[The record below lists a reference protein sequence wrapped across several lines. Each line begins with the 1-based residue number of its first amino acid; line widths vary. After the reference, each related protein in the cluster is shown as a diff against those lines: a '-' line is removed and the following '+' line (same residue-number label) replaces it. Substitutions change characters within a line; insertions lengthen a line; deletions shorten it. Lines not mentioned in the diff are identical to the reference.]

1 MLRYVA
7 RRALAIVPTLL
18 LVYTIVFLVAH
29 ATPGS
34 PWDLMSERPVPP
46 EVQENL
52 NRKYHLDDPLPKQYL
67 DYLLGA
73 VQGDLGPSY
82 RSRSQSVTDIIG
94 EFLPVSLQLGVAA
107 MMLALIVALPLGG
120 LAAIRRGTWVDWL
133 IVSLTTVG
141 ISLPSYVVASVLIV
155 VLGVKLGLVPTI
167 GWDGLFSASSIV
179 PIVGLALAPL
189 AALTR
194 YFRASMIEEIHRD
207 YVRTARAKGLTER
220 NIVGGHM
227 ARNALIPVATV
238 AGVYFSYVLM
248 GSFFVETIAGV
259 PGLGRYFVISVA
271 ARDYPVIIGTTL
283 LYAAVVMI
291 VNILVDVSYAVL
303 DPRIRYGR

>member
-18 LVYTIVFLVAH
+18 LVYTIVFVIAH

-34 PWDLMSERPVPP
+34 PWDMTSERPVPP
-46 EVQENL
+46 QVQENL
-52 NRKYHLDDPLPKQYL
+52 NRKYHLDDPLPKQYV

-73 VQGDLGPSY
+73 LQGDFGPSY
-82 RSRSQSVTDIIG
+82 RSRSQTVTDIITQ
-94 EFLPVSLQLGVAA
+94 FLPVSLQLGVAA
-107 MMLALIVALPLGG
+107 MLLAVVVALPLGG
-120 LAAIRRGTWVDWL
+120 LAAMRRGTWVDWL
-133 IVSLTTVG
+133 IVALTTTG
-141 ISLPSYVVASVLIV
+141 ISLPSYVVASVLVV

-167 GWDGLFSASSIV
+167 GWDGLFSVSSIV
-179 PIVGLALAPL
+179 PIIGLALAPL

-207 YVRTARAKGLTER
+207 YVRTARAKGLSER
-220 NIVGGHM
+220 LVVGGHM

-248 GSFFVETIAGV
+248 GSFFVETITGV

-283 LYAAVVMI
+283 LYAAVVMV
-291 VNILVDVSYAVL
+291 VNILVDLSYAAL

>member
-7 RRALAIVPTLL
+7 RRAMAIVPTLL
-18 LVYTIVFLVAH
+18 LVYTVVFFIAH

-34 PWDLMSERPVPP
+34 PWDMLGERPVPP
-46 EVQENL
+46 QVQENL
-52 NRKYHLDDPLPKQYL
+52 NQKYNLDKSLPEQYL
-67 DYLLGA
+67 TYLGNALR
-73 VQGDLGPSY
+73 GDFGPSY
-82 RSRSQSVTDIIG
+82 RSRSQSVAQIIQ

-107 MMLALIVALPLGG
+107 MVLALLVALPLGG
-120 LAAIRRGTWVDWL
+120 LAALRRGTWLDWT
-133 IVSLTTVG
+133 IVSLTTLG
-141 ISLPSYVVASVLIV
+141 ISLPSYVVASVGIV
-155 VLGVKLGLVPTI
+155 VLGVKLGWVPTI
-167 GWDGLFSASSIV
+167 GWDGLFTPSSIV
-179 PIVGLALAPL
+179 PIIGLALAPL

-194 YFRASMIEEIHRD
+194 YFRASMIEELHRD
-207 YVRTARAKGLTER
+207 YVRTARAKGLSEQKV
-220 NIVGGHM
+220 VGGHM
-227 ARNALIPVATV
+227 ARNALVPVITV

-283 LYAAVVMI
+283 LYAAVVLV

-303 DPRIRYGR
+303 DPRIHYDA

>member
-1 MLRYVA
+1 MLRYIA
-7 RRALAIVPTLL
+7 HRAIAIVPTLL
-18 LVYTIVFLVAH
+18 VVYTIVFFIAH

-34 PWDLMSERPVPP
+34 PWDLISERPVPP
-46 EVQENL
+46 QIQENL
-52 NRKYHLDDPLPKQYL
+52 NRKYRLDDPLPKQYV
-67 DYLLGA
+67 DYLTGA
-73 VQGDLGPSY
+73 LQGDFGPSY
-82 RSRSQSVTDIIG
+82 RSRSQSVNDIIR

-120 LAAIRRGTWVDWL
+120 LAAIRRGTWVDWF
-133 IVSLTTVG
+133 IVSLTTMG

-155 VLGVKLGLVPTI
+155 LLGVKLGFVPTI

-179 PIVGLALAPL
+179 PVIGLALAPL

-194 YFRASMIEEIHRD
+194 YFRASMIEELHRD

-220 NIVGGHM
+220 TVVSSHM

-283 LYAAVVMI
+283 LYAAVVMV

>member
-7 RRALAIVPTLL
+7 RRAMAIVPTLL
-18 LVYTIVFLVAH
+18 LVYTVVFFIAH

-34 PWDLMSERPVPP
+34 PWDMLGERPVPP
-46 EVQENL
+46 QVQENL
-52 NRKYHLDDPLPKQYL
+52 NQKYNLDKSLPEQYL
-67 DYLLGA
+67 TYLGNALR
-73 VQGDLGPSY
+73 GDFGPSY
-82 RSRSQSVTDIIG
+82 RSRSQSVAQIIQ

-107 MMLALIVALPLGG
+107 MVLALLIALPLGG
-120 LAAIRRGTWVDWL
+120 LAALRRGTWLDWT
-133 IVSLTTVG
+133 IVSLTTLG
-141 ISLPSYVVASVLIV
+141 ISLPSYVVASVGIV
-155 VLGVKLGLVPTI
+155 VLGVKLGWVPTI
-167 GWDGLFSASSIV
+167 GWDGLFTPSSIV
-179 PIVGLALAPL
+179 PIIGLALAPL

-194 YFRASMIEEIHRD
+194 YFRASMIEELHRD
-207 YVRTARAKGLTER
+207 YVRTARAKGLSEQKV
-220 NIVGGHM
+220 VGGHM
-227 ARNALIPVATV
+227 ARNALVPVITV

-283 LYAAVVMI
+283 LYAAVVLV

-303 DPRIRYGR
+303 DPRIHYDA

>member
-46 EVQENL
+46 QVQENL
-52 NRKYHLDDPLPKQYL
+52 NRKYRLDDPLPTQYVA
-67 DYLLGA
+67 YLADALR
-73 VQGDLGPSY
+73 GDFGPSY
-82 RSRSQSVTDIIG
+82 RSRSQSVNDIIS
-94 EFLPVSLQLGVAA
+94 EFLPVSLQLGTAA
-107 MMLALIVALPLGG
+107 MVLAVVLALPLGG
-120 LAAIRRGTWVDWL
+120 LAAMRRGTWVDWL

-155 VLGVKLGLVPTI
+155 VLGVNLGLVPTI

-194 YFRASMIEEIHRD
+194 YFRASMIEEVHRD

-220 NIVGGHM
+220 NVIGGHM

>member
-1 MLRYVA
+1 MLRFIS

-18 LVYTIVFLVAH
+18 LVYTVVFFIAH
-29 ATPGS
+29 ATPGT
-34 PWDLMSERPVPP
+34 PWDMKSERPVPP
-46 EVQENL
+46 EVEENL
-52 NRKYHLDDPLPKQYL
+52 NRKYNLDAPLQEQYL
-67 DYLLGA
+67 TYLINA
-73 VQGDLGPSY
+73 VRGDFGPSY
-82 RSRSQSVTDIIG
+82 RSRSQSVSDIIR
-94 EFLPVSLQLGVAA
+94 EFLPVSLQLGAAA
-107 MMLALIVALPLGG
+107 MLAAVVVALPLGG
-120 LAAIRRGTWVDWL
+120 LAAMRRGTWVDWV
-133 IVSLTTVG
+133 IVSLTTLG
-141 ISLPSYVVASVLIV
+141 ISLPSYVVASVLFV
-155 VLGVKLGLVPTI
+155 VLGVKLGWVPTI
-167 GWDGLFSASSIV
+167 GWDGLFTPSSIV

-207 YVRTARAKGLTER
+207 YVRTARAKGLREGAVVR
-220 NIVGGHM
+220 GHM

-283 LYAAVVMI
+283 LYAAVVMV
-291 VNILVDVSYAVL
+291 VNILVDISYATL
-303 DPRIRYGR
+303 DPRIRYGE